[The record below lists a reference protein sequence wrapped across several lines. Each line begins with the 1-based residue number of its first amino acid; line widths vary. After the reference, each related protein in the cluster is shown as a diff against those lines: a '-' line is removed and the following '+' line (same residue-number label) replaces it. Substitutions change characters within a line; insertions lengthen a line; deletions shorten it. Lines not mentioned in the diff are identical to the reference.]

1 MTPGLSSSL
10 TLMASAFTADLFASV
25 AATDS
30 LPSLSTAYALKD
42 LTVSG
47 LLLVGI
53 VVLYR
58 ELGRERRQN
67 EEARQTEQKQ
77 NEETRQNERR
87 HADEA
92 KAALREFIKTQ
103 SEIMLAS
110 ANKQAESSAKQV
122 SALEEVVSTL
132 GHLQAV
138 SAQQIK
144 TYDQHIELIVKAAT
158 AKH

>member
-25 AATDS
+25 AATDT

-58 ELGRERRQN
+58 ELGRERK
-67 EEARQTEQKQ
+67 T
-77 NEETRQNERR
+77 NEETRLNERR

-92 KAALREFIKTQ
+92 KSALREFIKTQ

-110 ANKQAESSAKQV
+110 ATKQVEASAKQV